1 VSEINE
7 AIERQVSD
15 AINAAIAE
23 HERGMVTRWI
33 SLIEIIDGDGDRAL
47 LTTGSED
54 LRAWD
59 TLGILEFALALER
72 ASIVADKVR
81 EE

>member
-1 VSEINE
+1 
-7 AIERQVSD
+7 
-15 AINAAIAE
+15 
-23 HERGMVTRWI
+23 
-33 SLIEIIDGDGDRAL
+33 